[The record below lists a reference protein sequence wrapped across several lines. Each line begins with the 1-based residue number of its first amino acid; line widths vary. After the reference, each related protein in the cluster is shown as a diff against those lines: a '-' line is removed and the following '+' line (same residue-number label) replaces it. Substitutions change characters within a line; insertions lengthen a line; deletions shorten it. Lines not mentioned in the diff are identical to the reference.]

1 MRGFHQV
8 TDWTNHIVDNCLRE
22 LQSLNKP
29 YKYIITCIIM
39 QKNGAGLNTAASM
52 YWDTEKDN
60 QCEVSFVHL
69 PTVEQHLN
77 CVAAFQQPIDAK
89 NLCSN
94 NSSSCYSVIV
104 SGSLLLLVQQ
114 TSCQCNTAQIQLRAN
129 ELQPLCTNQL

>member
-1 MRGFHQV
+1 MLDVQQV

-60 QCEVSFVHL
+60 QCEVPWENQNMHCIVTVYGCAVH
-69 PTVEQHLN
+69 
-77 CVAAFQQPIDAK
+77 ID
-89 NLCSN
+89 
-94 NSSSCYSVIV
+94 NS
-104 SGSLLLLVQQ
+104 
-114 TSCQCNTAQIQLRAN
+114 N
-129 ELQPLCTNQL
+129 ELD

>member
-1 MRGFHQV
+1 MDGLQQV

-60 QCEVSFVHL
+60 QCEVSPVHL
-69 PTVEQHLN
+69 TTGNRH
-77 CVAAFQQPIDAK
+77 I
-89 NLCSN
+89 S
-94 NSSSCYSVIV
+94 IV
-104 SGSLLLLVQQ
+104 FRL
-114 TSCQCNTAQIQLRAN
+114 
-129 ELQPLCTNQL
+129 